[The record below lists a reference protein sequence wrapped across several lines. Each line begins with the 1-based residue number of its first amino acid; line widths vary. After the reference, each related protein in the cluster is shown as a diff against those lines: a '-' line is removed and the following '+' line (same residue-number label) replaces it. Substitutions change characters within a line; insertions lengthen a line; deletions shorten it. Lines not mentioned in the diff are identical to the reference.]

1 MNLCQCIATVL
12 PFEILNFSR
21 VPGCRHVSVNHCSF
35 NLEISNLSRVSRSR
49 LESENHCNLNLDTS
63 NMGRVH
69 GCKLGAAY
77 DALVGTCEMSVRTQR
92 GFLARSLA
100 YSRPLHAFCAKFM
113 RQNKDYGTCTCSPR
127 NSASF
132 SSSKRF
138 CRSFKMLPV
147 LTASSSLKSRMVSS
161 SSSSGSNPSSSRFWR
176 LSSRSLSRSK

>member
-35 NLEISNLSRVSRSR
+35 NLEISNLGRVSRSR
-49 LESENHCNLNLDTS
+49 LESENHCNLNLDIS
-63 NMGRVH
+63 NMERVH

-100 YSRPLHAFCAKFM
+100 RLLIPDPCTRSARNLCDKTRIMVHKSAVPVVLVIVHPSP
-113 RQNKDYGTCTCSPR
+113 RQNGFAGLLRCCQY
-127 NSASF
+127 
-132 SSSKRF
+132 
-138 CRSFKMLPV
+138 
-147 LTASSSLKSRMVSS
+147 
-161 SSSSGSNPSSSRFWR
+161 
-176 LSSRSLSRSK
+176 

>member
-35 NLEISNLSRVSRSR
+35 NLEISNLGRVPRIR

-63 NMGRVH
+63 NIGRVH
-69 GCKLGAAY
+69 GCKLIAAY

-100 YSRPLHAFCAKFM
+100 CLFPTLAR
-113 RQNKDYGTCTCSPR
+113 
-127 NSASF
+127 
-132 SSSKRF
+132 
-138 CRSFKMLPV
+138 V
-147 LTASSSLKSRMVSS
+147 LREIYATKQ
-161 SSSSGSNPSSSRFWR
+161 GSWYIKA
-176 LSSRSLSRSK
+176 LYL